1 MNEMSYKN
9 RLFNIPDANLIEFGE
24 VVAAKLPD
32 DIVDVH
38 NFDRTVTEAYPASI
52 KAAINEVKAIP
63 TDQVIID
70 EMAELTKNVNDA
82 LAACNKCYR
91 TISFFVRKAFPE
103 NKSIQNQFGLNDIAN
118 VRYNDSKMILFFNDV
133 AKVVNKYWS
142 DLVEAGCNEA
152 VLQGLEALGN
162 KLQEA
167 NTRQELF
174 KKERGVITSQRID
187 KLNQLYNL
195 LVPISQISQ
204 IIFADDQAKLA
215 TYALPRPKSSSNGPD
230 DLIVS

>member
-1 MNEMSYKN
+1 MVFKN

-24 VVAAKLPD
+24 MVAEKLPE
-32 DIVDVH
+32 DIEELH
-38 NFDRTVTEAYPASI
+38 NFDRTITEAYPASI
-52 KAAINEVKAIP
+52 RSAINEVKSIP

-70 EMAELTKNVNDA
+70 EMAALTKNVNDA

-91 TISFFVRKAFPE
+91 TISFFVRKAFPH
-103 NKSIQNQFGLNDIAN
+103 NQSIQNQFGLNDIAN

-133 AKVVNKYWS
+133 AKVVNKYRTE
-142 DLVEAGCNEA
+142 LVEAGCNDS
-152 VLQGLEALGN
+152 VLESLDEIGN
-162 KLQEA
+162 NLKNA
-167 NTRQELF
+167 NTKQELF
-174 KKERGVITSQRID
+174 KKERGVITSQRVE

-204 IIFADDQAKLA
+204 IIFSDDQARLA
-215 TYALPRPKSSSNGPD
+215 SYVLPRPKSSSNGPD